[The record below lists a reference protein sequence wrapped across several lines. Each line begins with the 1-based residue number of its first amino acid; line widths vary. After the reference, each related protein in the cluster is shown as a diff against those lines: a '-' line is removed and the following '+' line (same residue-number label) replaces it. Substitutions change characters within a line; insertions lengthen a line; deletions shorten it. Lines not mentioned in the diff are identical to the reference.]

1 MKNLSLRGCKLI
13 DLLSILLF
21 FLLCSPLSVMPFFP
35 YTSVGPPL
43 QGRPVVLHSLM
54 AVWVGNPSGRLH
66 STVWPNGPKGE
77 VADPS
82 QSRLDGQIPAD
93 HNLEK
98 CRNKESNIT
107 RKGF

>member
-77 VADPS
+77 VADLS
-82 QSRLDGQIPAD
+82 QSRLDAQIPIR
-93 HNLEK
+93 K
-98 CRNKESNIT
+98 VNIM